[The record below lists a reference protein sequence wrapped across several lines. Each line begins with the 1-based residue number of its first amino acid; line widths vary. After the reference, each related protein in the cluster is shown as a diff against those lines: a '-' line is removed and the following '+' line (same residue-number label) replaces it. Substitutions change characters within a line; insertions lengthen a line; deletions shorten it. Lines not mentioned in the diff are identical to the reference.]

1 MRHGWENMAQIIF
14 YEASETD
21 KAQLTDGLRGTDH
34 HWDFVTDPLT
44 LETANAEAE
53 VVSVFVGHSHITS
66 EVMDKMPKL
75 KLIATR
81 STGFD
86 HIDLA
91 AAADRGITVV
101 NVPSYGENT
110 VAEHAF
116 TLLLALARRLPETL
130 EKTKEGIYSP
140 TELSG
145 FDLKGKVLGVVG
157 MGRIGQHSARIGK
170 GFGMDVVGF
179 DVFEK
184 PELAEEIGF
193 RYAPLKEVLETA
205 DVVTLHAPLVPEN
218 VHLMKSE
225 TFGQMK
231 EGAILLNTARGE
243 LVDTHALIAALES
256 GHLSGAG
263 LDTIEGERF
272 LSEEIEVNTVLDN
285 KTTKEALVNLAET
298 ETLLRMPNVIV
309 TPHSAYNTV
318 EAVGRINAT
327 TTDNIIKFWYGAVPN
342 KVNS

>member
-1 MRHGWENMAQIIF
+1 MAKIVF

-21 KAQLTDGLRGTDH
+21 KIQLTAGLKDTDH
-34 HWDFVTDPLT
+34 NWVFQPEPLT
-44 LETANAEAE
+44 NETADPEAE
-53 VVSVFVGHSHITS
+53 VVSVFVGRSHLTGQ
-66 EVMDKMPKL
+66 VMDAMPKL

-86 HIDLA
+86 HIDLDA
-91 AAADRGITVV
+91 ATERSVVVV
-101 NVPSYGENT
+101 NVPNYGENT

-116 TLLLALARRLPETL
+116 TLLLALARKLPQTL
-130 EKTKEGIYSP
+130 ETTKEGVYSP

-145 FDLKGKVLGVVG
+145 FDLKGKTLGVVG

-184 PELAEEIGF
+184 PEIAKEIGF
-193 RYAPLKEVLETA
+193 RYAPLEEVLRSA
-205 DVVTLHAPLVPEN
+205 DIVTLHAPLVPEN
-218 VHLMKSE
+218 IHLMNTARLE
-225 TFGQMK
+225 QMK
-231 EGAILLNTARGE
+231 QGAILINTARGE
-243 LVDTHALIAALES
+243 LVDTQALIAALES

-272 LSEEIEVNTVLDN
+272 LNEQIEVNTVLDN
-285 KTTKEALVNLAET
+285 KTTKETLINLAET
-298 ETLLRMPNVIV
+298 ETLLRMPGVVV

-318 EAVGRINAT
+318 EAVGRINAI
-327 TTDNIIKFWYGAVPN
+327 TTDNIIKFWYGETPN
-342 KVNS
+342 KVNK

>member
-1 MRHGWENMAQIIF
+1 MAKIIF

-21 KAQLTDGLRGTDH
+21 KIQLSEGLKDTDH
-34 HWDFVTDPLT
+34 HWVFEVAPLSR
-44 LETANAEAE
+44 ETVDTEAE
-53 VVSVFVGHSHITS
+53 VVSVFVGHSHITG
-66 EVMDKMPKL
+66 EIMDAMPKL

-86 HIDLA
+86 HVDLA
-91 AAADRGITVV
+91 AATERGVTVV
-101 NVPSYGENT
+101 NVPNYGENT

-116 TLLLALARRLPETL
+116 TLLLALARKLPQTL
-130 EKTKEGIYSP
+130 TTTKDGVYAP

-145 FDLKGKVLGVVG
+145 FDLKGKTLGVVG

-170 GFGMDVVGF
+170 GFGMEVVGF

-184 PELAEEIGF
+184 PEIAAEIGF
-193 RYAPLKEVLETA
+193 RYAPLEDVLEAA
-205 DVVTLHAPLVPEN
+205 DVITLHAPLVPEN
-218 VHLMKSE
+218 VHLINHDRLSHMKP
-225 TFGQMK
+225 
-231 EGAILLNTARGE
+231 GAILINTARGE

-256 GHLSGAG
+256 GHLAGAG

-272 LSEEIEVNTVLDN
+272 LNEQIEVNTVLDN

-298 ETLLRMPNVIV
+298 ETLLRMPQVIV

-318 EAVGRINAT
+318 EAVGRINGIT
-327 TTDNIIKFWYGAVPN
+327 VDNITKFWYGEVPN
-342 KVNS
+342 KVNR

>member
-1 MRHGWENMAQIIF
+1 MAKIVF

-21 KAQLTDGLRGTDH
+21 KAQLTAGLNGTDH
-34 HWDFVTDPLT
+34 HWEFVLEPLT
-44 LETANAEAE
+44 ADSTDAEAE
-53 VVSVFVGHSHITS
+53 VVSVFVGHSHITG
-66 EVMDKMPKL
+66 EIMDAMPKL

-91 AAADRGITVV
+91 AATERGIVVV
-101 NVPSYGENT
+101 NVPNYGENT

-116 TLLLALARRLPETL
+116 TLLLALARKLPQTL
-130 EKTKEGIYSP
+130 ETTKEGIYSP

-145 FDLKGKVLGVVG
+145 FDLKGKTLGVVG

-184 PELAEEIGF
+184 PEIAAEIGF
-193 RYAPLKEVLETA
+193 RYAPLEEVLGSA

-218 VHLMKSE
+218 VHLMNSE
-225 TFGQMK
+225 RIAKMK
-231 EGAILLNTARGE
+231 PGAIMINTARGE
-243 LVDTHALIAALES
+243 LVDTHALIAALEN
-256 GHLSGAG
+256 GHLAGAG

-272 LSEEIEVNTVLDN
+272 LNEQIEVNTVLDN
-285 KTTKEALVNLAET
+285 KTTKEALINLAET
-298 ETLLRMPNVIV
+298 EALLRMPNVVV

-318 EAVGRINAT
+318 EAVGRINAI
-327 TTDNIIKFWYGAVPN
+327 TTDNIVKFWYGETPN
-342 KVNS
+342 QVNK

>member
-1 MRHGWENMAQIIF
+1 MARIIF

-34 HWDFVTDPLT
+34 HWDFVPDPLT
-44 LETANAEAE
+44 LESANPEAE
-53 VVSVFVGHSHITS
+53 VVSVFVGRSHITG
-66 EVMDKMPKL
+66 EVMDRMPKL

-91 AAADRGITVV
+91 AATKRGVTVV

-130 EKTKEGIYSP
+130 ERTKEGIYSP

-145 FDLKGKVLGVVG
+145 FDLKGKVLGIVG

-184 PELAEEIGF
+184 PELAKEIGF
-193 RYAPLKEVLETA
+193 RYAPLKEVLATA

-218 VHLMKSE
+218 VHLMNME
-225 TFGQMK
+225 RLEQMK
-231 EGAILLNTARGE
+231 RGAILLNTARGE

-263 LDTIEGERF
+263 LDTVEGERF

-298 ETLLRMPNVIV
+298 EALLRMPNVII

-327 TTDNIIKFWYGAVPN
+327 TTDNIIKFWYGATPN
-342 KVNS
+342 KVNK

>member
-1 MRHGWENMAQIIF
+1 MAKIVF

-21 KAQLTDGLRGTDH
+21 KVQLSDGLQGTDH
-34 HWDFVTDPLT
+34 HWEFIPEPLTADATDP
-44 LETANAEAE
+44 EAE
-53 VVSVFVGHSHITS
+53 VVSVFVGHSHIS
-66 EVMDKMPKL
+66 GELMDAMPKL
-75 KLIATR
+75 RLIATR

-86 HIDLA
+86 HIDLQA
-91 AAADRGITVV
+91 ASERDITVV
-101 NVPSYGENT
+101 NVPNYGENT

-116 TLLLALARRLPETL
+116 TLLLALARRLPRTL
-130 EKTKEGIYSP
+130 ETTKEGVYSP

-145 FDLKGKVLGVVG
+145 FDLKGKTFGIVG

-193 RYAPLKEVLETA
+193 RYAPLDEVLASA
-205 DVVTLHAPLVPEN
+205 DIVTLHAPLVPEN
-218 VHLMKSE
+218 VHLINTARLK
-225 TFGQMK
+225 QMK
-231 EGAILLNTARGE
+231 QGAILINTARGE

-256 GHLSGAG
+256 GHLAGAG

-272 LSEEIEVNTVLDN
+272 LNEQIEINTVLDN
-285 KTTKEALVNLAET
+285 KTTKETLINLAET
-298 ETLLRMPNVIV
+298 EALLRMPQVVV

-318 EAVGRINAT
+318 EAVGRINT
-327 TTDNIIKFWYGAVPN
+327 ITTDNIIKFWYGETPN
-342 KVNS
+342 KINQ